1 MANMFHPEGKFD
13 HYGGKLADIMWLNV
27 LVFLCCLPVVTAGA
41 AVSAMHYVLLK
52 IHRDEEGKIA
62 ATFFK
67 AFRDNFKQAT
77 VTSLIFGTVLFLL
90 LVNLQIVFTGQ
101 LERAGILW
109 YVLLIAAVIAIG
121 IFNWSLILLSR
132 YKSTLRGTIRLAI
145 TLCFAYPLRS
155 VVMAALAVLPAAM
168 LLMAAENLT
177 IVLMAG
183 IALTG
188 LVQTL
193 LYNRVFKRLENDTT
207 QKKTDQQPDADGNE
221 V

>member
-1 MANMFHPEGKFD
+1 MFHPEGKFD

-41 AVSAMHYVLLK
+41 AVTAMHYVLLK

-62 ATFFK
+62 VTFFK